1 MTGDV
6 INDAKDGTSYID
18 LNGNGADK
26 SDTTDIK
33 ASFCQK
39 LNLF

>member
-1 MTGDV
+1 MTGDI
-6 INDAKDGTSYID
+6 INDAEDVTSYID